1 MNVHVDDPA
10 VDMPSVDDRTP
21 AAMSRL
27 AALVAHG
34 GPGQLEWH
42 RPGPSAA
49 FGRRDTL
56 APGFA
61 AAVETVRAHGFEPF
75 VRPVGGRLAAFHDG
89 ALVLDLLLRC
99 DDPRAATI
107 ARFRVLAHVLSQ
119 GLRRLGVDARTG
131 GVPGEYCPGQWSVNA
146 RGTTKLVGTGQRL
159 VRDAVL
165 LTAVLIVA
173 DPDPLGE
180 VMSRAYADLGLSM
193 DPRTVGSVSDEV
205 PGVTLSEVEDV
216 LGEAL
221 AQMLPLNGPDVAK
234 GRVFVDRWDPR

>member
-1 MNVHVDDPA
+1 MAAHVDDLA
-10 VDMPSVDDRTP
+10 VGMPFVDDRTP
-21 AAMSRL
+21 VALSRL
-27 AALVAHG
+27 AALVADG
-34 GPGQLEWH
+34 GPGRLEWH

-61 AAVETVRAHGFEPF
+61 AAVETARADGFEPF
-75 VRPVGGRLAAFHDG
+75 IRPVGGRLAAYHDG

-99 DDPRAATI
+99 DDPRTATT
-107 ARFRVLAHVLSQ
+107 ARFRVLAEVLTR

-165 LTAVLIVA
+165 LTAVVIVA

-180 VMSRAYADLGLSM
+180 VMGRAYADLGLSM

-205 PGVTLSEVEDV
+205 PGVTLSEVEDA

-221 AQMLPLNGPDVAK
+221 AQILPLDGPDVAK
-234 GRVFVDRWDPR
+234 GRVFVDKWDPR